1 MRRVLRALFS
11 VERASLEEEGGSG
24 RYEKGSDDSRSV
36 RTEGGRSGRKAEWV
50 RTAGGG
56 SGRKV
61 KGGSDG
67 RRRMVGREVQG
78 LDGR

>member
-1 MRRVLRALFS
+1 MRRVLGALFS

-36 RTEGGRSGRKAEWV
+36 RTAGVSGRKADAPDE
-50 RTAGGG
+50 RRSG

-67 RRRMVGREVQG
+67 R
-78 LDGR
+78 